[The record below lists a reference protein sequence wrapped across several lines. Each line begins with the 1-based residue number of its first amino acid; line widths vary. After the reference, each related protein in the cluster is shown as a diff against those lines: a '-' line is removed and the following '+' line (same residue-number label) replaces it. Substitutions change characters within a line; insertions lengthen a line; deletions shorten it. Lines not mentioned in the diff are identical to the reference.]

1 MKYGDD
7 SLSDPIEKALEAQPV
22 EAESLWVPSA
32 VRQNLRVN
40 PNPEISYDQGD
51 GDKNQSQAGVSCTS
65 VNPRLT
71 HLPKARFDAKTFAV
85 VLADLGRRTLH
96 PPGTEEKFL
105 LHVFSIF
112 AVPVGAIGHTHR
124 ECYRAFA
131 AFHRMQIPAGLLPLD
146 PTQTSPDAALLG
158 SPSAEH
164 GGLPGEALRR

>member
-7 SLSDPIEKALEAQPV
+7 SLSDPIEKAFEAQPV

-112 AVPVGAIGHTHR
+112 AVPMRAISHAHR
-124 ECYRAFA
+124 DRHRSFA
-131 AFHRMQIPAGLLPLD
+131 VLQRVYVPPRLLSSD
-146 PTQTSPDAALLG
+146 PPQ
-158 SPSAEH
+158 
-164 GGLPGEALRR
+164 